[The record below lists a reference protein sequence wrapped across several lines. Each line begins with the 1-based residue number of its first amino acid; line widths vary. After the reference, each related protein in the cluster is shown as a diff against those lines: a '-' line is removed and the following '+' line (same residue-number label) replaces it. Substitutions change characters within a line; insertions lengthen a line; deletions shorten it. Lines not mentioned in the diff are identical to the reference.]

1 MAIDIKTAE
10 KILGMIMK
18 HHSEIAAAAF
28 DIKLSADQRTEAIIK
43 ADAIRTTAEVIIKT
57 ISTSSL
63 VEDVYLARLKSAV
76 ETNYN
81 KIVAGEWFNG

>member
-10 KILGMIMK
+10 KILGTIMK
-18 HHSEIAAAAF
+18 HHSIVAAAAF
-28 DIKLSADQRTEAIIK
+28 DIKLTADQRTEAVIK
-43 ADAIRTTAEVIIKT
+43 ADAVRTAAEAIVKAIA
-57 ISTSSL
+57 TSSL
-63 VEDVYLARLKSAV
+63 VEDQYLAKLKSAV